1 MPIPFIIAAV
11 AVAAA
16 AAAASAGVKASKEQ
30 QIQGIWGNILEK
42 YRTVG
47 NYNPKYASANE
58 FKIDPTLYQIP
69 DDVKYQLINM
79 SPEDKQ
85 RLLNAFRDTRDMAE
99 KSTTSRTDL
108 DRARVAMDAA
118 QESSGAQQALL
129 NDLSGRG
136 APGLEALIR
145 GQSAQ
150 NSAQRNMLGGMTAA
164 AQSGQERLG
173 AQQLYGSQMQG
184 LYDRDLSQ
192 AEKNAGIINQFNMTN
207 AERKRQINER
217 NIDLMNSYQQINNQS
232 KIMQDQ
238 INRNND
244 RLRYE
249 DKVNRIRDAER
260 VTAAQTGS
268 IRSEG
273 EAVAGG
279 ISQVGNIAGSAL
291 SGYGNMGTTGTTGTT
306 SPNYYMYGD
315 DVQKSINKV
324 GNYR

>member
-1 MPIPFIIAAV
+1 
-11 AVAAA
+11 
-16 AAAASAGVKASKEQ
+16 
-30 QIQGIWGNILEK
+30 
-42 YRTVG
+42 
-47 NYNPKYASANE
+47 
-58 FKIDPTLYQIP
+58 
-69 DDVKYQLINM
+69 
-79 SPEDKQ
+79 
-85 RLLNAFRDTRDMAE
+85 
-99 KSTTSRTDL
+99 
-108 DRARVAMDAA
+108 MDAA

-260 VTAAQTGS
+260 VTAQQTGS

-279 ISQVGNIAGSAL
+279 ISQVGNIAGKCFVWLWKYGWRRNWFISAGASS
-291 SGYGNMGTTGTTGTT
+291 SGSA

-315 DVQKSINKV
+315 DLTKSINKT
-324 GNYR
+324 GQYR